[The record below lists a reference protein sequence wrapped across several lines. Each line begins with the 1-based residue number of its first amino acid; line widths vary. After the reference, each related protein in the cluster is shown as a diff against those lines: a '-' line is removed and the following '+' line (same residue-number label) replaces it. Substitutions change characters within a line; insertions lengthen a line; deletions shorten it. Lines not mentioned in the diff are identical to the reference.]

1 MRRQDSARWNAVSAV
16 AHCRPMSDA
25 NSELEQWL
33 RRYIEQNGG
42 VAGTVHLRGPE
53 QLELRAAVN
62 IPPKVA
68 EIVRQI
74 PRGKGMAG
82 LAWERDEPVHT
93 CNLKTDASGDV
104 RPGAKAVDANAAVAI
119 PIHDPSGA
127 LRGVVGI
134 AYMGERDIT
143 QQELDALRAQAEQLP

>member
-1 MRRQDSARWNAVSAV
+1 MTDRG
-16 AHCRPMSDA
+16 SD
-25 NSELEQWL
+25 LEQWL
-33 RRYIEQNGG
+33 RSYIARNGG
-42 VAGTVHLRGPE
+42 VAGTVHLRGAE

-68 EIVRQI
+68 EIVSAI

-93 CNLKTDASGDV
+93 CNLKTDATGDV

-119 PIHDPSGA
+119 PVHDPAGQI
-127 LRGVVGI
+127 RGVVGI
-134 AYMGERDIT
+134 AYKGERDIT
-143 QQELDALRAQAEQLP
+143 EQELEGLRAQAEQLP

>member
-1 MRRQDSARWNAVSAV
+1 
-16 AHCRPMSDA
+16 MSDA
-25 NSELEQWL
+25 KNDLEQWL
-33 RRYIEQNGG
+33 RSYIAQNGG
-42 VAGTVHLRGPE
+42 VAGTVHLCGSD

-62 IPPKVA
+62 IPPRVA
-68 EIVRQI
+68 EIVRAI

-119 PIHDPSGA
+119 PIHDRAGQI
-127 LRGVVGI
+127 RGVVGI
-134 AYMGERDIT
+134 AYMGERDISE
-143 QQELDALRAQAEQLP
+143 QELDGLRAQAEQLP

>member
-1 MRRQDSARWNAVSAV
+1 
-16 AHCRPMSDA
+16 MSDA
-25 NSELEQWL
+25 GNDLEQWL
-33 RRYIEQNGG
+33 RSYIAQNGG
-42 VAGTVHLRGPE
+42 VAGTVHLRGSD
-53 QLELRAAVN
+53 QLELKAAVN

-68 EIVRQI
+68 EIVRAI
-74 PRGKGMAG
+74 PLGKGMAG

-119 PIHDPSGA
+119 PIHDRAGQI
-127 LRGVVGI
+127 RGVVGI

-143 QQELDALRAQAEQLP
+143 EQELDGLRAQAEQLP